1 MASAL
6 KPHKIRFWRTED
18 GYMNTTDISCVS
30 AFRNY
35 MSVTMP
41 GGFSDLKTSPHPE
54 KYIPMIFTGI
64 KDKDDAEIWEHD
76 IVEFDAG
83 LYTDGS
89 IKGKQICE
97 VVYDDTLA
105 AFTIVPIKTTELT
118 GFPIMCMHEELKV
131 LGNIFENPELLKTE
145 K

>member
-6 KPHKIRFWRTED
+6 KPHKIRFWRIED
-18 GYMNTTDISCVS
+18 GYMNTTDISCTS

-41 GGFSDLKTSPHPE
+41 GGFSDLKTNPHPE
-54 KYIPMIFTGI
+54 KYIPMIFTGMI
-64 KDKDDAEIWEHD
+64 DKNGTEIWEHD

-83 LYTDGS
+83 LYTDGNVQ
-89 IKGKQICE
+89 GKHICE

-105 AFTIVPIKTTELT
+105 AFSIIPIKTADFH
-118 GFPIMCMHEELKV
+118 GFPIMCMKNELRV
-131 LGNIFENPELLKTE
+131 LGNRFENHELLKTE
-145 K
+145 